1 MKAGLA
7 RQVRALPARPLTSE
21 ENAAL
26 ERAVGLSLTPQ
37 ERLDWL
43 ERTVA
48 ELLELKGRASRASSV
63 REGAPEP
70 LQPPE

>member
-7 RQVRALPARPLTSE
+7 RRVRALPARPLTGE

-48 ELLELKGRASRASSV
+48 ELLELRGLAAREKPSREVDSAGPD
-63 REGAPEP
+63 RQG
-70 LQPPE
+70 